1 MRRKAS
7 TRYGGV
13 QLETPLQP
21 QAIRL
26 GLPKMAIRG
35 DEGRFRC
42 GRGSLARNT
51 KTVATRIRVAKGA
64 SAVLTIGTTTP
75 VFKAFPSSIL
85 HLADR
90 FRIPGVK
97 LGLRVL
103 AVMTCLWVSAG
114 SAHAFD
120 TVILDPGHGGHD
132 RGAAIGYVFEKH
144 LALDTARRVEQLL
157 KQAGLKVI
165 MTRSRDVFIPLPG
178 RAEAGNRYNNAIF
191 VSLHYNYNRGG
202 SGNGVETYYKHS
214 SSYSLAAYIQ
224 AYLVQR
230 TRMTNRGVKSAS
242 FHVIRNTTR
251 NPAVLVE
258 CGFISN
264 PIDRAMLTDPLEQWR
279 IAAAIA
285 EGLADWEKGGE
296 G

>member
-1 MRRKAS
+1 
-7 TRYGGV
+7 
-13 QLETPLQP
+13 
-21 QAIRL
+21 
-26 GLPKMAIRG
+26 MAIRG

-258 CGFISN
+258 CGFVSN
-264 PIDRAMLTDPLEQWR
+264 STERSRMMTGEFRAR
-279 IAAAIA
+279 IA
-285 EGLADWEKGGE
+285 EGVAQGIVAYRKANR
-296 G
+296 